1 MTTELRTSDEA
12 SLPPSG
18 VPLARKS
25 YVAYVRPL
33 LVAATLVA
41 LLSSLPR
48 SGVSDAV
55 RVVLLLSTVAWTA
68 FRVAE
73 LKSVVLFLDIDGV
86 WVHAGVLPWS
96 RGVFGIRYRDL
107 DDPVLMQNLAS
118 WLLRSHTIVLRH
130 RFASQA
136 PIALDHMSNAPAAL
150 ERIFRAQ
157 RVAEG
162 HPLTGTFNN

>member
-1 MTTELRTSDEA
+1 MGR
-12 SLPPSG
+12 LPG
-18 VPLARKS
+18 H
-25 YVAYVRPL
+25 
-33 LVAATLVA
+33 
-41 LLSSLPR
+41 
-48 SGVSDAV
+48 G
-55 RVVLLLSTVAWTA
+55 VAWYRKDLDIPATDA
-68 FRVAE
+68 GR
-73 LKSVVLFLDIDGV
+73 SIFLDIDGV

-118 WLLRSHTIVLRH
+118 WLFRSHTIVLRH